1 MKGPGWLAVVLFALA
16 TVGCAPNADWI
27 SRTLTLVDVT
37 GRWEG
42 TLEYIGQSSS
52 NPVTMPLRLTLQ
64 QNGPKVKG
72 EALVGSTERSVEGG
86 VSGQVFSGQLG
97 ILSVELTVTGNEMT
111 GPFYGQ
117 FRCPCRASLRR
128 AGAAE

>member
-1 MKGPGWLAVVLFALA
+1 MKRPGWLAVVLFALA
-16 TVGCAPNADWI
+16 SDGCASKDFFP
-27 SRTLTLVDVT
+27 TPLVDVT

-42 TLEYIGQSSS
+42 TYQASVTGN
-52 NPVTMPLRLTLQ
+52 NPGNVARQIRLTLR

-128 AGAAE
+128 VGAAE